1 MKTQNPLL
9 EIVPLEDRERLE
21 RQIPQYSSGFACET
35 FKKFPVSLCYLI
47 VFLIF
52 FIPYQLSKLMKFI
65 PEVCYVALE
74 C

>member
-21 RQIPQYSSGFACET
+21 WQIPQYSSGFACET
-35 FKKFPVSLCYLI
+35 LKKFPVSLCYLI

-52 FIPYQLSKLMKFI
+52 LYAIS
-65 PEVCYVALE
+65 
-74 C
+74 